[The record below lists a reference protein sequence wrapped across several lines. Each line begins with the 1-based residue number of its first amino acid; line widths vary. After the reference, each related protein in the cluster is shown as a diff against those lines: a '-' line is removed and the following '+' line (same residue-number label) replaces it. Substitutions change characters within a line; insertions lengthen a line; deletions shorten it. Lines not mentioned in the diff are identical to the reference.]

1 MYGWVETQV
10 DNILMGHDGI
20 NNSTITSSALVA
32 MGNKLSTNI
41 WAWSDIRLHYKTSTH
56 EKNMYKINNSLT
68 RKK

>member
-1 MYGWVETQV
+1 MERKE
-10 DNILMGHDGI
+10 DNILMEHDGI

-41 WAWSDIRLHYKTSTH
+41 WAWSDIRLHYKTSKY
-56 EKNMYKINNSLT
+56 EKNMYKIINSLT